1 MDRAALP
8 PIKPQRSRQRPKSER
23 PKETRTEIVRPPD
36 IEGNLIKRWGMNFV
50 QQLGQNSY
58 PTKPNRWQRS
68 MQGKQTAPRV
78 ARSIEEAALEQG
90 GSKGVWGDMSRILDF
105 PGRPSGSQ
113 MSLES
118 WEVDSVEFDHALR
131 QIPM

>member
-1 MDRAALP
+1 MKSSVKGNSSFSTPESDPMSVDGRATVLVSSHVFP
-8 PIKPQRSRQRPKSER
+8 CVSPRPKVIH
-23 PKETRTEIVRPPD
+23 P
-36 IEGNLIKRWGMNFV
+36 
-50 QQLGQNSY
+50 
-58 PTKPNRWQRS
+58 
-68 MQGKQTAPRV
+68 
-78 ARSIEEAALEQG
+78 
-90 GSKGVWGDMSRILDF
+90 GVWGDMSRILDF